1 MRMGAKYNHVIM
13 TIEESKDIITLTLNG
28 LTGSLQA
35 YEACL
40 INQADQVQEK
50 MLHVRGEPSTT
61 KEQAPTKVCGRD
73 SFKGIGCGRGR

>member
-1 MRMGAKYNHVIM
+1 MVVGKVLMSMGAKYNHVIM

-40 INQADQVQEK
+40 INQADQV
-50 MLHVRGEPSTT
+50 
-61 KEQAPTKVCGRD
+61 
-73 SFKGIGCGRGR
+73 